1 MRRFLMPTANH
12 IKRSNWIAIV
22 IVVLVLGAVVVVAK
36 TSRQPLSDPQFA
48 AKAVQGSLAE
58 VELGRLAAQK
68 SQNETV
74 RAFGERMATDHTKSK
89 ANLEKIAA
97 QQNITLPED
106 LDKDAQK
113 NYEKLSK
120 LSGPAFDRSYAQDM
134 VKDHKKDVAE
144 FQKEASTG
152 KNEAIRSFAADTLP
166 TLQDHLKAAREM
178 KDLSDRSV
186 IAVPNLPK

>member
-1 MRRFLMPTANH
+1 MPTANP
-12 IKRSNWIAIV
+12 IKRTNRIAIV
-22 IVVLVLGAVVVVAK
+22 VVVLVLAVVVVLAK

-48 AKAVQGSLAE
+48 AKAAQGSLAE

-68 SQNETV
+68 SQSETV

-97 QQNITLPED
+97 QQNTLPED

-120 LSGPAFDRSYAQDM
+120 LNGPAFDRSYAQDM
-134 VKDHKKDVAE
+134 VKDRKKDVAE
-144 FQKEASTG
+144 FQKEASAG
-152 KNEAIRSFAADTLP
+152 KNEAIRSFAADALP

-186 IAVPNLPK
+186 TAVPNLPK

>member
-1 MRRFLMPTANH
+1 MPTANP

-22 IVVLVLGAVVVVAK
+22 VLVLVLAVVVVAAK
-36 TSRQPLSDPQFA
+36 TSHQPLSDPQFA
-48 AKAVQGSLAE
+48 AKAAQGSLAE

-68 SQNETV
+68 SQSETV

-106 LDKDAQK
+106 LAKDAQK

-120 LSGPAFDRSYAQDM
+120 LSGPGFDRAYAQDM

-144 FQKEASTG
+144 FQKEASAG

-166 TLQDHLKAAREM
+166 TLQDHLKQAREM